1 MLQVLKFGGSSVANA
16 TNMSRVLDIVGE
28 AASKGKVVLI
38 CSAIKGCTDEL
49 ITLSELARKQ
59 RKNMMVMSFAEAET
73 AAIEFAEKVR
83 DVKARHLEI
92 IRRLFTGAERK
103 DAEEECH
110 ALFADMSSS
119 LPEEMV
125 TYGEV
130 FSSRILARKL
140 ACDGV
145 KSKWLDSCKLVIKD
159 HKELTYSNIK
169 TAVGFHPE
177 AQVFVASGFIASTY
191 EGERTTLG
199 RGGSDLSASI
209 YAAAL
214 EAGSLQIWT
223 DVPGIMTANPK
234 DVPAAE
240 TIPQISYRAAL
251 DMASNGAKVLYAPSI
266 EPAMEAGI
274 AISIRNTFEPDNPGT
289 IVGNVSLKGWAGVTG
304 MEKDGEAKLCLV
316 AEDAQNGEAACERVA
331 NCLFKAGIKALTCSS
346 DGLNVY
352 ATLNPSVKKQAL
364 AAIHREFFENA
375 PQRVLNLYLAGFGA
389 VGKAFVKMLAKRGK
403 EIAAKNGKIL
413 RLVGLANSSG
423 FVIDPKGIDPAK
435 AAQRLEEGQSGD
447 LENHAQRLEEGQR
460 GDFEKYAQR
469 LEEGKSGDFEKNA
482 QRLEEGQS
490 GDFEKNAQ
498 RLEEGQGGDLGNN
511 AQRLEEGQRG
521 DFVKAVM
528 EQAPRHSIFLDLT
541 NSESIY
547 KSFED
552 LLRSG
557 LNIISSNRRSIA
569 VPYVEYASM
578 MATAAENGCY
588 VRYETTVGNALPL
601 LEGISRSANA
611 GEEILSIEAVVSCT
625 LNQILSSYARYPGSF
640 AETVKKAQEQGL
652 TEADVRQ
659 DLAGKDALRKLLIL
673 AREAGVPLE
682 EEDVEIIPAVPKE
695 LMDLPMEE
703 FYERLEALEPEFEA
717 AEKAAARSQCRQRFL
732 ATLKKD
738 SSKPLGYKATIAV
751 QNVPRRHPAFRIL
764 GTENAIIIRSAY
776 HPYPLVIQGAG
787 EGARMAAGSI
797 MNEILS

>member
-1 MLQVLKFGGSSVANA
+1 MFQVLKFGGTSLENA

-59 RKNMMVMSFAEAET
+59 QKNMMVMSFAEAET

-83 DVKARHLEI
+83 DVKARHLDI
-92 IRRLFTGAERK
+92 IRRLFTGTERK
-103 DAEEECH
+103 EAEEECH
-110 ALFADMSSS
+110 ALFADMSSA
-119 LPEEMV
+119 PAEEMV

-140 ACDGV
+140 ACDGA

-177 AQVFVASGFIASTY
+177 VQVFVAAGFIASTY
-191 EGERTTLG
+191 KGERTTLG

-214 EAGSLQIWT
+214 RAGSLQIWT

-352 ATLNPSVKKQAL
+352 ATLNPSVKTQAL

-375 PQRVLNLYLAGFGA
+375 PQSVLNLYLAGYGA

-413 RLVGLANSSG
+413 RLAGLANSSR

-447 LENHAQRLEEGQR
+447 
-460 GDFEKYAQR
+460 
-469 LEEGKSGDFEKNA
+469 FEKNA
-482 QRLEEGQS
+482 QRLEG
-490 GDFEKNAQ
+490 
-498 RLEEGQGGDLGNN
+498 GQG
-511 AQRLEEGQRG
+511 G
-521 DFVKAVM
+521 DFVKAVI

-557 LNIISSNRRSIA
+557 LNIITSNRRSIA

-578 MATAAENGCY
+578 MATAAENGCF

-673 AREAGVPLE
+673 AREVGVPLE

-732 ATLKKD
+732 ATLEKD

-751 QNVPRRHPAFRIL
+751 RNVPRRHPAFRIL

>member
-1 MLQVLKFGGSSVANA
+1 MFQVLKFGGSSVANA

-28 AASKGKVVLI
+28 AASKGRVVLI

-59 RKNMMVMSFAEAET
+59 QKNMMVMSFAEAET

-83 DVKARHLEI
+83 DVKARHLDI
-92 IRRLFTGAERK
+92 IRRLFTGTERK
-103 DAEEECH
+103 EAEEECH
-110 ALFADMSSS
+110 ALFADMSSA
-119 LPEEMV
+119 PAEEMV

-177 AQVFVASGFIASTY
+177 VQVFVAAGFIASTY
-191 EGERTTLG
+191 KGERTTLG

-214 EAGSLQIWT
+214 RAGSLQIWT

-352 ATLNPSVKKQAL
+352 ATLNPSVKTQAL

-375 PQRVLNLYLAGFGA
+375 PQSVLNLYLAGYGA

-403 EIAAKNGKIL
+403 EIASKNGKIL
-413 RLVGLANSSG
+413 RLAGLANSSR
-423 FVIDPKGIDPAK
+423 FVINPKGIDPAK

-447 LENHAQRLEEGQR
+447 
-460 GDFEKYAQR
+460 
-469 LEEGKSGDFEKNA
+469 FEKNA
-482 QRLEEGQS
+482 QRLEG
-490 GDFEKNAQ
+490 
-498 RLEEGQGGDLGNN
+498 GQG
-511 AQRLEEGQRG
+511 G
-521 DFVKAVM
+521 DFVKAVI

-557 LNIISSNRRSIA
+557 LNIITSNRRSIA

-578 MATAAENGCY
+578 MATAAENGCF

-673 AREAGVPLE
+673 AREVGVPLE

-732 ATLKKD
+732 ATLEKD

-751 QNVPRRHPAFRIL
+751 RNVPRRHPAFRIL

>member
-59 RKNMMVMSFAEAET
+59 QKNMMVMSFAEAET

-177 AQVFVASGFIASTY
+177 AQVFVAAGFIASTY

-214 EAGSLQIWT
+214 RAGSLQIWT

-375 PQRVLNLYLAGFGA
+375 PQSVLNLYLAGYGA

-413 RLVGLANSSG
+413 RLAGLANSSR
-423 FVIDPKGIDPAK
+423 FVIDPKGIDPVK
-435 AAQRLEEGQSGD
+435 A
-447 LENHAQRLEEGQR
+447 
-460 GDFEKYAQR
+460 
-469 LEEGKSGDFEKNA
+469 A

-498 RLEEGQGGDLGNN
+498 RLEGGQG
-511 AQRLEEGQRG
+511 G
-521 DFVKAVM
+521 DFVKAVI

-557 LNIISSNRRSIA
+557 LNIITSNRRSIA

-578 MATAAENGCY
+578 MATAAENGCF

-673 AREAGVPLE
+673 AREVGVPLE

-732 ATLKKD
+732 ATLEKD

-751 QNVPRRHPAFRIL
+751 RNVPRRHPAFRIL

>member
-1 MLQVLKFGGSSVANA
+1 MFQVLKFGGTSLENA

-59 RKNMMVMSFAEAET
+59 QKNMMVMSFAEAET

-83 DVKARHLEI
+83 DVKARHLDI
-92 IRRLFTGAERK
+92 IRRLFTGTERK
-103 DAEEECH
+103 EAEEECH
-110 ALFADMSSS
+110 ALFADMSSA
-119 LPEEMV
+119 PAEEMV

-177 AQVFVASGFIASTY
+177 VQVFVAAGFIASTY
-191 EGERTTLG
+191 KGERTTLG

-214 EAGSLQIWT
+214 RAGSLQIWT

-251 DMASNGAKVLYAPSI
+251 DIASNGAKVLYAPSI

-352 ATLNPSVKKQAL
+352 ATLNPSVKTQAL

-375 PQRVLNLYLAGFGA
+375 PQSVLNLYLAGYGA

-403 EIAAKNGKIL
+403 EIASKNGKIL
-413 RLVGLANSSG
+413 RLVGLANSSR
-423 FVIDPKGIDPAK
+423 FIIDPKGIDPAK

-447 LENHAQRLEEGQR
+447 
-460 GDFEKYAQR
+460 
-469 LEEGKSGDFEKNA
+469 FEKNA
-482 QRLEEGQS
+482 QRLEG
-490 GDFEKNAQ
+490 
-498 RLEEGQGGDLGNN
+498 GQG
-511 AQRLEEGQRG
+511 G
-521 DFVKAVM
+521 DFVKAVI

-557 LNIISSNRRSIA
+557 LNIITSNRRSIA

-578 MATAAENGCY
+578 MATAAENGCF

-673 AREAGVPLE
+673 AREVGVPLE

-732 ATLKKD
+732 ATLEKD

-751 QNVPRRHPAFRIL
+751 RNVPRRHPAFRIL

>member
-1 MLQVLKFGGSSVANA
+1 MFQVLKFGGSSVANA

-28 AASKGKVVLI
+28 AASKGRVVLI

-59 RKNMMVMSFAEAET
+59 QKNMMVMSFAEAET

-83 DVKARHLEI
+83 DVKARHLDI
-92 IRRLFTGAERK
+92 IRRLFTGTERK
-103 DAEEECH
+103 EAEEECH
-110 ALFADMSSS
+110 ALFADMSSA
-119 LPEEMV
+119 PAEEMV

-177 AQVFVASGFIASTY
+177 VQVFVAAGFIASTY
-191 EGERTTLG
+191 KGERTTLG

-214 EAGSLQIWT
+214 RAGSLQIWT

-352 ATLNPSVKKQAL
+352 ATLNPSVKTQAL

-375 PQRVLNLYLAGFGA
+375 PQSVLNLYLAGYGA

-413 RLVGLANSSG
+413 RLAGLANSSR

-447 LENHAQRLEEGQR
+447 
-460 GDFEKYAQR
+460 
-469 LEEGKSGDFEKNA
+469 FEKNA
-482 QRLEEGQS
+482 QRLEG
-490 GDFEKNAQ
+490 
-498 RLEEGQGGDLGNN
+498 GQG
-511 AQRLEEGQRG
+511 G
-521 DFVKAVM
+521 DFVKAVI

-557 LNIISSNRRSIA
+557 LNIITSNRRSIA

-578 MATAAENGCY
+578 MATAAENGCF

-673 AREAGVPLE
+673 AREVGVPLE

-732 ATLKKD
+732 ATLEKD

-751 QNVPRRHPAFRIL
+751 QNVSRRHPAFRIL

>member
-1 MLQVLKFGGSSVANA
+1 MFQVLKFGGSSVANA

-28 AASKGKVVLI
+28 AASKGRVVLI

-59 RKNMMVMSFAEAET
+59 QKNMMVMSFAEAET

-83 DVKARHLEI
+83 DVKARHLDI
-92 IRRLFTGAERK
+92 IRRLFTGTERK
-103 DAEEECH
+103 EAEEECH
-110 ALFADMSSS
+110 ALFADMSSA
-119 LPEEMV
+119 PAEEMV

-177 AQVFVASGFIASTY
+177 VQVFVAAGFIASTY
-191 EGERTTLG
+191 KGERTTLG

-214 EAGSLQIWT
+214 RAGSLQIWT

-352 ATLNPSVKKQAL
+352 ATLNPSVKTQAL

-375 PQRVLNLYLAGFGA
+375 PQSVLNLYLAGYGA

-403 EIAAKNGKIL
+403 EIASKNGKIL
-413 RLVGLANSSG
+413 RLVGLANSSR
-423 FVIDPKGIDPAK
+423 FIIDPKGIDPAK

-447 LENHAQRLEEGQR
+447 
-460 GDFEKYAQR
+460 
-469 LEEGKSGDFEKNA
+469 FEKNA
-482 QRLEEGQS
+482 QRLEG
-490 GDFEKNAQ
+490 
-498 RLEEGQGGDLGNN
+498 GQG
-511 AQRLEEGQRG
+511 G
-521 DFVKAVM
+521 DFVKAVI

-557 LNIISSNRRSIA
+557 LNIITSNRRSIA

-578 MATAAENGCY
+578 MATAAENGCF

-673 AREAGVPLE
+673 AREVGVPLE

-732 ATLKKD
+732 ATLEKD

-751 QNVPRRHPAFRIL
+751 QNVSRRHPAFRIL

>member
-1 MLQVLKFGGSSVANA
+1 MFQVLKFGGTSLENA

-28 AASKGKVVLI
+28 AASKGRVVLI

-59 RKNMMVMSFAEAET
+59 QKNMMVMSFAEAET

-83 DVKARHLEI
+83 DVKARHLDI
-92 IRRLFTGAERK
+92 IRRLFTGTERK
-103 DAEEECH
+103 EAEEECH
-110 ALFADMSSS
+110 ALFADMSSA
-119 LPEEMV
+119 PAEEMV

-177 AQVFVASGFIASTY
+177 VQVFVAAGFIASTY
-191 EGERTTLG
+191 KGERTTLG

-214 EAGSLQIWT
+214 RAGSLQIWT

-352 ATLNPSVKKQAL
+352 ATLNPSVKTQAL

-375 PQRVLNLYLAGFGA
+375 PQSVLNLYLAGYGA

-403 EIAAKNGKIL
+403 EIASKNGKIL
-413 RLVGLANSSG
+413 RLVGLANSSR
-423 FVIDPKGIDPAK
+423 FIIDPKGIDPAK

-447 LENHAQRLEEGQR
+447 
-460 GDFEKYAQR
+460 
-469 LEEGKSGDFEKNA
+469 FEKNA
-482 QRLEEGQS
+482 QRLEG
-490 GDFEKNAQ
+490 
-498 RLEEGQGGDLGNN
+498 GQG
-511 AQRLEEGQRG
+511 G
-521 DFVKAVM
+521 DFVKAVI

-557 LNIISSNRRSIA
+557 LNIITSNRRSIA

-578 MATAAENGCY
+578 MATAAENGCF

-673 AREAGVPLE
+673 AREVGVPLE

-732 ATLKKD
+732 ATLEKD

-751 QNVPRRHPAFRIL
+751 HNVPRRHPAFRIL

>member
-1 MLQVLKFGGSSVANA
+1 MFQVLKFGGTSLENA

-28 AASKGKVVLI
+28 AASKGRVVLI

-59 RKNMMVMSFAEAET
+59 QKNMMVMSFAEAET

-83 DVKARHLEI
+83 DVKARHLDI
-92 IRRLFTGAERK
+92 IRRLFTGTERK
-103 DAEEECH
+103 EAEEECH
-110 ALFADMSSS
+110 ALFADMSSA
-119 LPEEMV
+119 PAEEMV

-177 AQVFVASGFIASTY
+177 VQVFVAAGFIASTY
-191 EGERTTLG
+191 KGERTTLG

-214 EAGSLQIWT
+214 RAGSLQIWT

-352 ATLNPSVKKQAL
+352 ATLNPSVKTQAL

-375 PQRVLNLYLAGFGA
+375 PQSVLNLYLAGYGA

-403 EIAAKNGKIL
+403 EIASKNGKIL
-413 RLVGLANSSG
+413 RLVGLANSSR
-423 FVIDPKGIDPAK
+423 FIIDPKGIDPAK

-447 LENHAQRLEEGQR
+447 
-460 GDFEKYAQR
+460 
-469 LEEGKSGDFEKNA
+469 FEKNA
-482 QRLEEGQS
+482 QRLEG
-490 GDFEKNAQ
+490 
-498 RLEEGQGGDLGNN
+498 GQG
-511 AQRLEEGQRG
+511 G
-521 DFVKAVM
+521 DFVKAVI

-557 LNIISSNRRSIA
+557 LNIITSNRRSIA

-578 MATAAENGCY
+578 MATAAENGCF

-652 TEADVRQ
+652 TEEDVRQ

-695 LMDLPMEE
+695 LMELPMEE

-732 ATLKKD
+732 ATLEKD

-751 QNVPRRHPAFRIL
+751 QNVSRRHPAFRIL
-764 GTENAIIIRSAY
+764 GTENAIIIRSTY

>member
-1 MLQVLKFGGSSVANA
+1 MFQVLKFGGTSLENA

-59 RKNMMVMSFAEAET
+59 QKNMMVMSFAEAET

-83 DVKARHLEI
+83 DVKARHLDI
-92 IRRLFTGAERK
+92 IRRLFTGTERK
-103 DAEEECH
+103 EAEEECH
-110 ALFADMSSS
+110 ALFADMSSA
-119 LPEEMV
+119 PAEEMV

-177 AQVFVASGFIASTY
+177 VQVFVAAGFIASTY
-191 EGERTTLG
+191 KGERTTLG

-214 EAGSLQIWT
+214 RAGSLQIWT

-352 ATLNPSVKKQAL
+352 ATLNPSVKTQAL

-375 PQRVLNLYLAGFGA
+375 PQSVLNLYLAGYGA

-403 EIAAKNGKIL
+403 EIASKNGKIL
-413 RLVGLANSSG
+413 RLAGLANSSR
-423 FVIDPKGIDPAK
+423 FVINPKGIDPAK

-447 LENHAQRLEEGQR
+447 
-460 GDFEKYAQR
+460 
-469 LEEGKSGDFEKNA
+469 FEKNA
-482 QRLEEGQS
+482 QRLEG
-490 GDFEKNAQ
+490 
-498 RLEEGQGGDLGNN
+498 GQG
-511 AQRLEEGQRG
+511 G
-521 DFVKAVM
+521 DFVKAVI

-557 LNIISSNRRSIA
+557 LNIITSNRRSIA

-578 MATAAENGCY
+578 MATAAENGCF

-673 AREAGVPLE
+673 AREVGVPLE

-732 ATLKKD
+732 ATLEKD

-751 QNVPRRHPAFRIL
+751 QNVSRRHPAFRIL

>member
-1 MLQVLKFGGSSVANA
+1 MFQVLKFGGTSLENA

-28 AASKGKVVLI
+28 AASKGRVVLI

-59 RKNMMVMSFAEAET
+59 QKNMMVMSFAEAET

-83 DVKARHLEI
+83 DVKARHLDI
-92 IRRLFTGAERK
+92 IRRLFTGTERK
-103 DAEEECH
+103 EAEEECH
-110 ALFADMSSS
+110 ALFADMSSA
-119 LPEEMV
+119 PAEEMV

-177 AQVFVASGFIASTY
+177 VQVFVAAGFIASTY
-191 EGERTTLG
+191 KGERTTLG

-214 EAGSLQIWT
+214 RAGSLQIWT

-352 ATLNPSVKKQAL
+352 ATLNPSVKTQAL

-375 PQRVLNLYLAGFGA
+375 PQSVLNLYLAGYGA

-413 RLVGLANSSG
+413 RLAGLANSSR

-447 LENHAQRLEEGQR
+447 
-460 GDFEKYAQR
+460 
-469 LEEGKSGDFEKNA
+469 FEKNA
-482 QRLEEGQS
+482 QRLEG
-490 GDFEKNAQ
+490 
-498 RLEEGQGGDLGNN
+498 GQG
-511 AQRLEEGQRG
+511 G
-521 DFVKAVM
+521 DFVKAVI

-557 LNIISSNRRSIA
+557 LNIITSNRRSIA

-578 MATAAENGCY
+578 MATAAENGCF

-673 AREAGVPLE
+673 AREVGVPLE

-732 ATLKKD
+732 ATLEKD

-751 QNVPRRHPAFRIL
+751 RNVPRRHPAFRIL

>member
-1 MLQVLKFGGSSVANA
+1 MFQVLKFGGSSVANA

-28 AASKGKVVLI
+28 AASKGRVVLI

-59 RKNMMVMSFAEAET
+59 QKNMMVMSFAEAET

-83 DVKARHLEI
+83 DVKARHLDI
-92 IRRLFTGAERK
+92 IRRLFTGTERK
-103 DAEEECH
+103 EAEEECH
-110 ALFADMSSS
+110 ALFADMSSA
-119 LPEEMV
+119 PAEEMV

-177 AQVFVASGFIASTY
+177 VQVFVAAGFIASTY
-191 EGERTTLG
+191 KGERTTLG

-214 EAGSLQIWT
+214 RAGSLQIWT

-352 ATLNPSVKKQAL
+352 ATLNPSVKTQAL

-375 PQRVLNLYLAGFGA
+375 PQSVLNLYLAGYGA

-413 RLVGLANSSG
+413 RLAGLANSSR

-447 LENHAQRLEEGQR
+447 
-460 GDFEKYAQR
+460 
-469 LEEGKSGDFEKNA
+469 FEKNA
-482 QRLEEGQS
+482 QRLEG
-490 GDFEKNAQ
+490 
-498 RLEEGQGGDLGNN
+498 GQG
-511 AQRLEEGQRG
+511 G
-521 DFVKAVM
+521 DFVKAVI

-557 LNIISSNRRSIA
+557 LNIITSNRRSIA

-578 MATAAENGCY
+578 MATAAENGCF

-673 AREAGVPLE
+673 AREVGVPLE

-732 ATLKKD
+732 ATLEKD

-751 QNVPRRHPAFRIL
+751 HNVPRRHPAFRIL

>member
-38 CSAIKGCTDEL
+38 CSAIKDCTDEL

-59 RKNMMVMSFAEAET
+59 QKDMMVMSFAEAET

-92 IRRLFTGAERK
+92 IKRLFTGAERK

-169 TAVGFHPE
+169 TAAGFHPE
-177 AQVFVASGFIASTY
+177 AQVFVAAGFIAGTY

-251 DMASNGAKVLYAPSI
+251 NMASNGAKVLYAPSI

-375 PQRVLNLYLAGFGA
+375 PQRVLNLYLAGYGA

-413 RLVGLANSSG
+413 RLAGLANSSR

-435 AAQRLEEGQSGD
+435 AAQRLEGGQG
-447 LENHAQRLEEGQR
+447 

-469 LEEGKSGDFEKNA
+469 LEEGQSGDLEKNAQRLEEGQSGDLENNA

-498 RLEEGQGGDLGNN
+498 RLEEGQS
-511 AQRLEEGQRG
+511 G

-547 KSFED
+547 KSFEA

-588 VRYETTVGNALPL
+588 VRYETTVGSALPL

>member
-1 MLQVLKFGGSSVANA
+1 MFQVLKFGGTSLENA

-28 AASKGKVVLI
+28 AASKGRVVLI

-59 RKNMMVMSFAEAET
+59 QKNMMVMSFAEAET

-83 DVKARHLEI
+83 DVKARHLDI
-92 IRRLFTGAERK
+92 IRRLFTGTERK
-103 DAEEECH
+103 EAEEECH
-110 ALFADMSSS
+110 ALFADMSSA
-119 LPEEMV
+119 PAEEMV

-177 AQVFVASGFIASTY
+177 VQVFVAAGFIASTY
-191 EGERTTLG
+191 KGERTTLG

-214 EAGSLQIWT
+214 RAGSLQIWT

-352 ATLNPSVKKQAL
+352 ATLNPSVKTQAL

-375 PQRVLNLYLAGFGA
+375 PQSVLNLYLAGYGA

-403 EIAAKNGKIL
+403 EIASKNGKIL
-413 RLVGLANSSG
+413 RLVGLANSSR
-423 FVIDPKGIDPAK
+423 FIIDPKGIDPAK

-447 LENHAQRLEEGQR
+447 
-460 GDFEKYAQR
+460 
-469 LEEGKSGDFEKNA
+469 FEKNA
-482 QRLEEGQS
+482 QRLEG
-490 GDFEKNAQ
+490 
-498 RLEEGQGGDLGNN
+498 GQG
-511 AQRLEEGQRG
+511 G
-521 DFVKAVM
+521 DFVKAVI

-557 LNIISSNRRSIA
+557 LNIITSNRRSIA

-578 MATAAENGCY
+578 MATAAENGCF

-673 AREAGVPLE
+673 AREVGVPLE

-732 ATLKKD
+732 ATLEKD

-751 QNVPRRHPAFRIL
+751 HNVPRRHPAFRIL
-764 GTENAIIIRSAY
+764 GTENAIIIRSTY

>member
-1 MLQVLKFGGSSVANA
+1 MFQVLKFGGTSLENA

-59 RKNMMVMSFAEAET
+59 QKNMMVMSFAEAET
-73 AAIEFAEKVR
+73 AAIEFADKVR
-83 DVKARHLEI
+83 DVKARHLDI
-92 IRRLFTGAERK
+92 IRRLFTGTERK
-103 DAEEECH
+103 EAEEECH
-110 ALFADMSSS
+110 ALFADMSSA
-119 LPEEMV
+119 PAEEMV

-177 AQVFVASGFIASTY
+177 VQVFVAAGFIASTY
-191 EGERTTLG
+191 KGERTTLG

-214 EAGSLQIWT
+214 RAGSLQIWT

-352 ATLNPSVKKQAL
+352 ATLNPSVKTQAL

-375 PQRVLNLYLAGFGA
+375 PQSVLNLYLAGYGA

-403 EIAAKNGKIL
+403 EIASKNGKIL
-413 RLVGLANSSG
+413 RLVGLANSSR
-423 FVIDPKGIDPAK
+423 FIIDPKGIDPAK

-447 LENHAQRLEEGQR
+447 
-460 GDFEKYAQR
+460 
-469 LEEGKSGDFEKNA
+469 FEKNA
-482 QRLEEGQS
+482 QRLEG
-490 GDFEKNAQ
+490 
-498 RLEEGQGGDLGNN
+498 GQG
-511 AQRLEEGQRG
+511 G
-521 DFVKAVM
+521 DFVKAVI

-557 LNIISSNRRSIA
+557 LNIITSNRRSIA

-578 MATAAENGCY
+578 MATAAENGCF

-673 AREAGVPLE
+673 AREVGVPLE

-732 ATLKKD
+732 ATLEKD

-751 QNVPRRHPAFRIL
+751 RNVPRRHPAFRIL

>member
-1 MLQVLKFGGSSVANA
+1 
-16 TNMSRVLDIVGE
+16 
-28 AASKGKVVLI
+28 VVLI

-59 RKNMMVMSFAEAET
+59 QKNMMVMSFAEAET

-83 DVKARHLEI
+83 DVKARHLDI
-92 IRRLFTGAERK
+92 IRRLFTGTERK
-103 DAEEECH
+103 EAEEECH
-110 ALFADMSSS
+110 ALFADMSSA
-119 LPEEMV
+119 PAEEMV

-177 AQVFVASGFIASTY
+177 VQVFVAAGFIASTY
-191 EGERTTLG
+191 KGERTTLG

-214 EAGSLQIWT
+214 RAGSLQIWT

-375 PQRVLNLYLAGFGA
+375 PQSVLNLYLAGYGA

-403 EIAAKNGKIL
+403 EIASKNGKIL
-413 RLVGLANSSG
+413 RLAGLANSSR
-423 FVIDPKGIDPAK
+423 FVINPKGIDPAK
-435 AAQRLEEGQSGD
+435 AAQRLEEGQ
-447 LENHAQRLEEGQR
+447 
-460 GDFEKYAQR
+460 
-469 LEEGKSGDFEKNA
+469 SGDFEKNA

-498 RLEEGQGGDLGNN
+498 RLEGGQGGDFEKN
-511 AQRLEEGQRG
+511 AQRLEGGQSG
-521 DFVKAVM
+521 DFVKAVI

-578 MATAAENGCY
+578 MATAAENGCF

-652 TEADVRQ
+652 TEEDVRQ

-695 LMDLPMEE
+695 LMELPMEE

-732 ATLKKD
+732 ATLEKD

-751 QNVPRRHPAFRIL
+751 QNVSRRHPAFRIL
-764 GTENAIIIRSAY
+764 GTENAIIIRSTY

>member
-1 MLQVLKFGGSSVANA
+1 
-16 TNMSRVLDIVGE
+16 
-28 AASKGKVVLI
+28 
-38 CSAIKGCTDEL
+38 
-49 ITLSELARKQ
+49 
-59 RKNMMVMSFAEAET
+59 
-73 AAIEFAEKVR
+73 
-83 DVKARHLEI
+83 
-92 IRRLFTGAERK
+92 
-103 DAEEECH
+103 
-110 ALFADMSSS
+110 
-119 LPEEMV
+119 
-125 TYGEV
+125 
-130 FSSRILARKL
+130 
-140 ACDGV
+140 
-145 KSKWLDSCKLVIKD
+145 
-159 HKELTYSNIK
+159 
-169 TAVGFHPE
+169 
-177 AQVFVASGFIASTY
+177 
-191 EGERTTLG
+191 
-199 RGGSDLSASI
+199 
-209 YAAAL
+209 
-214 EAGSLQIWT
+214 
-223 DVPGIMTANPK
+223 
-234 DVPAAE
+234 
-240 TIPQISYRAAL
+240 
-251 DMASNGAKVLYAPSI
+251 
-266 EPAMEAGI
+266 
-274 AISIRNTFEPDNPGT
+274 
-289 IVGNVSLKGWAGVTG
+289 

-375 PQRVLNLYLAGFGA
+375 PQRVLNLYLAGYGA

-413 RLVGLANSSG
+413 RLVGLANSSR
-423 FVIDPKGIDPAK
+423 FIIDPKGIDPAK
-435 AAQRLEEGQSGD
+435 AAQRLEEGQG
-447 LENHAQRLEEGQR
+447 
-460 GDFEKYAQR
+460 
-469 LEEGKSGDFEKNA
+469 GDFEKNA

-490 GDFEKNAQ
+490 GD
-498 RLEEGQGGDLGNN
+498 LENN
-511 AQRLEEGQRG
+511 AQRLEEGQSG

-557 LNIISSNRRSIA
+557 LNIITSNRRSIA

-751 QNVPRRHPAFRIL
+751 QNVSRRHPAFRIL

>member
-1 MLQVLKFGGSSVANA
+1 MFQVLKFGGSSVANA

-28 AASKGKVVLI
+28 AASKGRVVLI

-59 RKNMMVMSFAEAET
+59 QKNMMVMSFAEAET

-83 DVKARHLEI
+83 DVKARHLDI
-92 IRRLFTGAERK
+92 IRRLFTGTERK
-103 DAEEECH
+103 EAEEECH
-110 ALFADMSSS
+110 ALFADMSSA
-119 LPEEMV
+119 PAEEMV

-177 AQVFVASGFIASTY
+177 VQVFVAAGFIASTY
-191 EGERTTLG
+191 KGERTTLG

-214 EAGSLQIWT
+214 RAGSLQIWT

-352 ATLNPSVKKQAL
+352 ATLNPSVKTQAL

-375 PQRVLNLYLAGFGA
+375 PQSVLNLYLAGYGA

-403 EIAAKNGKIL
+403 EIASKNGKIL
-413 RLVGLANSSG
+413 RLVGLANSSR
-423 FVIDPKGIDPAK
+423 FIIDPKGIDPAK
-435 AAQRLEEGQSGD
+435 AAQRLE
-447 LENHAQRLEEGQR
+447 
-460 GDFEKYAQR
+460 K
-469 LEEGKSGDFEKNA
+469 
-482 QRLEEGQS
+482 GQS

-498 RLEEGQGGDLGNN
+498 RLEGGQG
-511 AQRLEEGQRG
+511 G
-521 DFVKAVM
+521 DFVKAVI

-578 MATAAENGCY
+578 MATAAENGCF

-652 TEADVRQ
+652 TEEDVRQ

-695 LMDLPMEE
+695 LMELPMEE

-732 ATLKKD
+732 ATLEKD

-751 QNVPRRHPAFRIL
+751 QNVSRRHPAFRIL
-764 GTENAIIIRSAY
+764 GTENAIIIRSTY

>member
-1 MLQVLKFGGSSVANA
+1 MFQVLKFGGTSLENA

-28 AASKGKVVLI
+28 AASKGRVVLI

-59 RKNMMVMSFAEAET
+59 QKNMMVMSFAEAET

-83 DVKARHLEI
+83 DVKARHLDI
-92 IRRLFTGAERK
+92 IRRLFTGTERK
-103 DAEEECH
+103 EAEEECH
-110 ALFADMSSS
+110 ALFADMSSA
-119 LPEEMV
+119 PAEEMV

-177 AQVFVASGFIASTY
+177 VQVFVAAGFIASTY
-191 EGERTTLG
+191 KGERTTLG

-214 EAGSLQIWT
+214 RAGSLQIWT

-352 ATLNPSVKKQAL
+352 ATLNPSVKTQAL

-375 PQRVLNLYLAGFGA
+375 PQSVLNLYLAGYGA

-403 EIAAKNGKIL
+403 EIASKNGKIL
-413 RLVGLANSSG
+413 RLVGLANSSR
-423 FVIDPKGIDPAK
+423 FIIDPKGIDPAK

-447 LENHAQRLEEGQR
+447 
-460 GDFEKYAQR
+460 
-469 LEEGKSGDFEKNA
+469 FEKNA
-482 QRLEEGQS
+482 QRLEG
-490 GDFEKNAQ
+490 
-498 RLEEGQGGDLGNN
+498 GQG
-511 AQRLEEGQRG
+511 G
-521 DFVKAVM
+521 DFVKAVI

-557 LNIISSNRRSIA
+557 LNIITSNRRSIA

-578 MATAAENGCY
+578 MATAAENGCF

-673 AREAGVPLE
+673 AREVGVPLE

-732 ATLKKD
+732 ATLEKD

-751 QNVPRRHPAFRIL
+751 RNVPRRHPAFRIL

>member
-1 MLQVLKFGGSSVANA
+1 MVMEERGKKCGNAIVEFVLFMLQVLKFGGSSVANA

-28 AASKGKVVLI
+28 AASKGKVVFI

-49 ITLSELARKQ
+49 LALAQLSQKQ
-59 RKNMMVMSFAEAET
+59 QEAMPKGSFAEAS
-73 AAIEFAEKVR
+73 ADEFAEASADEFAIKVSNLE
-83 DVKARHLEI
+83 ARHLKI
-92 IRRLFTGAERK
+92 IKRLFTGQERK

-110 ALFADMSSS
+110 ALFLEMAAS
-119 LPEEMV
+119 PAEEMV

-140 ACDGV
+140 ACDGMR
-145 KSKWLDSCKLVIKD
+145 SKWLDSCKLIIKD
-159 HKELTYSNIK
+159 HKELSYSNIK
-169 TAVGFHPE
+169 AAVGFHPE
-177 AQVFVASGFIASTY
+177 VRVFVAPGFIACTY
-191 EGERTTLG
+191 EGVRTTLG

-214 EAGSLQIWT
+214 GADSLQIWT
-223 DVPGIMTANPK
+223 DVPGIMSANPK
-234 DVPAAE
+234 EVPAAE
-240 TIPQISYRAAL
+240 TIPQMSYRAAL
-251 DMASNGAKVLYAPSI
+251 SMASNGAKVLYAPAI

-274 AISIRNTFEPDNPGT
+274 AINIRNTFEPDNLGT
-289 IVGNVSLKGWAGVTG
+289 MVEDISLKGWAGVTG
-304 MEKDGEAKLCLV
+304 MEKDSKAKLCLV
-316 AEDAQNGEAACERVA
+316 AEDAQNGKAACERVE
-331 NCLFKAGIKALTCSS
+331 NCLLKAGIKALSCTS

-352 ATLNPSVKKQAL
+352 ATLNPSVKTQAL

-375 PQRVLNLYLAGFGA
+375 PQSVLNLYLAGYGA
-389 VGKAFVKMLAKRGK
+389 VGKAFVKMLAKRK
-403 EIAAKNGKIL
+403 KDIASKNGKII
-413 RLVGLANSSG
+413 RLAGLANSSR

-435 AAQRLEEGQSGD
+435 AAQRLEEGQRGY
-447 LENHAQRLEEGQR
+447 LEKNAQRMEEGQR
-460 GDFEKYAQR
+460 GDLEK
-469 LEEGKSGDFEKNA
+469 
-482 QRLEEGQS
+482 
-490 GDFEKNAQ
+490 
-498 RLEEGQGGDLGNN
+498 N

-578 MATAAENGCY
+578 MATAAENGCF
-588 VRYETTVGNALPL
+588 VRYETTVGSALPL

-625 LNQILSSYARYPGSF
+625 LNQILSSYARYPGTF

-682 EEDVEIIPAVPKE
+682 EEDVEIVPAVPKE
-695 LMDLPMEE
+695 LMELPMEQ
-703 FYERLEALEPEFEA
+703 FYERLQALEPEFDA

-732 ATLKKD
+732 ATLEKD
-738 SSKPLGYKATIAV
+738 SSKPLGYKATIAIR
-751 QNVPRRHPAFRIL
+751 NVPRRHPAFRIL
-764 GTENAIIIRSAY
+764 GTENAIIVRSAY

>member
-1 MLQVLKFGGSSVANA
+1 MFQVLKFGGSSVANA

-28 AASKGKVVLI
+28 AASKGRVVLI

-59 RKNMMVMSFAEAET
+59 QKNMMVMSFAEAET

-83 DVKARHLEI
+83 DVKARHLDI
-92 IRRLFTGAERK
+92 IRRLFTGTERK
-103 DAEEECH
+103 EAEEECH
-110 ALFADMSSS
+110 ALFADMSSA
-119 LPEEMV
+119 PAEEMV

-177 AQVFVASGFIASTY
+177 VQVFVAAGFIASTY
-191 EGERTTLG
+191 KGERTTLG

-214 EAGSLQIWT
+214 RAGSLQIWT

-352 ATLNPSVKKQAL
+352 ATLNPSVKTQAL

-375 PQRVLNLYLAGFGA
+375 PQSVLNLYLAGYGA

-413 RLVGLANSSG
+413 RLAGLANSSR

-447 LENHAQRLEEGQR
+447 
-460 GDFEKYAQR
+460 
-469 LEEGKSGDFEKNA
+469 FEKNA
-482 QRLEEGQS
+482 QRLEG
-490 GDFEKNAQ
+490 
-498 RLEEGQGGDLGNN
+498 GQG
-511 AQRLEEGQRG
+511 G
-521 DFVKAVM
+521 DFVKAVI

-557 LNIISSNRRSIA
+557 LNIITSNRRSIA

-578 MATAAENGCY
+578 MATAAENGCF

-652 TEADVRQ
+652 TEEDVRQ

-673 AREAGVPLE
+673 AREVGVPLE

-732 ATLKKD
+732 ATLEKD

-751 QNVPRRHPAFRIL
+751 HNVPRRHPAFRIL

>member
-1 MLQVLKFGGSSVANA
+1 MFQVLKFGGSSVANA

-28 AASKGKVVLI
+28 AASKGRVVLI

-59 RKNMMVMSFAEAET
+59 QKNMMVMSFAEAET

-83 DVKARHLEI
+83 DVKARHLDI
-92 IRRLFTGAERK
+92 IRRLFTGTERK
-103 DAEEECH
+103 EAEEECH
-110 ALFADMSSS
+110 ALFADMSSA
-119 LPEEMV
+119 PAEEMV

-177 AQVFVASGFIASTY
+177 VQVFVAAGFIASTY
-191 EGERTTLG
+191 KGERTTLG

-214 EAGSLQIWT
+214 RAGSLQIWT

-352 ATLNPSVKKQAL
+352 ATLNPSVKTQAL

-375 PQRVLNLYLAGFGA
+375 PQSVLNLYLAGYGA

-403 EIAAKNGKIL
+403 EIASKNGKIL
-413 RLVGLANSSG
+413 RLVGLANSSR
-423 FVIDPKGIDPAK
+423 FIIDPKGIDPAK

-447 LENHAQRLEEGQR
+447 
-460 GDFEKYAQR
+460 
-469 LEEGKSGDFEKNA
+469 FEKNA
-482 QRLEEGQS
+482 QRLEG
-490 GDFEKNAQ
+490 
-498 RLEEGQGGDLGNN
+498 GQG
-511 AQRLEEGQRG
+511 G
-521 DFVKAVM
+521 DFVKAVI

-557 LNIISSNRRSIA
+557 LNIITSNRRSIA

-578 MATAAENGCY
+578 MATAAENGCF

-673 AREAGVPLE
+673 AREVGVPLE

-732 ATLKKD
+732 ATLEKD

-751 QNVPRRHPAFRIL
+751 RNVPRRHPAFRIL